1 MIDKSQLPNVKGEY
15 RFDAKINNWFDLRGR
30 AEILFRPK
38 NAEDLSYFLQNISP
52 QFNVQIIGAGSNVI
66 VADEGVKGVLIKLPA
81 TFAEIYHDENTI
93 TIGSASLCINVAQY
107 CKNFGLGGLEFLSGI
122 PGSIGGAIAMNA
134 GCYGSDIAQ
143 NLISASAIDYEG
155 NICEIKN
162 SDFGFVYR
170 GNNLSKKY
178 IFIAGKFKINN
189 STTQEIAHKIAE
201 LQKARENAQPIRAKT
216 GGSTFKNPPNKKA
229 WELIDAIGYRGKSI
243 GDAQISQKHCN
254 FLINNNLA
262 SARDL
267 IKLGEEAREKV
278 LEKFKI
284 NLEWEIKILK

>member
-38 NAEDLSYFLQNISP
+38 NAEDLSYFLQNISS

-201 LQKARENAQPIRAKT
+201 LQKARENAQPIRTKT

-262 SARDL
+262 SAQDL

-278 LEKFKI
+278 FEQFKI

>member
-30 AEILFRPK
+30 AEILFRPE

-216 GGSTFKNPPNKKA
+216 GGSTFKNPCNLPSKKQPKCS
-229 WELIDAIGYRGKSI
+229 ELF
-243 GDAQISQKHCN
+243 C
-254 FLINNNLA
+254 FTLPL
-262 SARDL
+262 
-267 IKLGEEAREKV
+267 
-278 LEKFKI
+278 
-284 NLEWEIKILK
+284 

>member
-38 NAEDLSYFLQNISP
+38 NAEDLCYFLQNISP

-155 NICEIKN
+155 NFCEIKN

-262 SARDL
+262 SAQDL
-267 IKLGEEAREKV
+267 IKLGEEAKEKV
-278 LEKFKI
+278 FEQFKI

>member
-38 NAEDLSYFLQNISP
+38 NAEDLCYFLQNISP

-81 TFAEIYHDENTI
+81 TFAEIYNDENTI

-262 SARDL
+262 SAQDL

-278 LEKFKI
+278 LEQFKI

>member
-1 MIDKSQLPNVKGEY
+1 MINKSQLPNVKGEY
-15 RFDAKINNWFDLRGR
+15 RFDAKINNWFDLQGR

-38 NAEDLSYFLQNISP
+38 DAEDLCYFLQNISP
-52 QFNVQIIGAGSNVI
+52 QIKVQIIGAGSNVI
-66 VADEGVKGVLIKLPA
+66 IADEGVKGVLIKLPA
-81 TFAEIYHDENTI
+81 SFSAINHDKNTI

-143 NLISASAIDYEG
+143 NLISATAIDYEG

-162 SDFGFVYR
+162 QDFGFVYR
-170 GNNLSKKY
+170 GNNLNKKY

-189 STTQEIAHKIAE
+189 STIQEIAYKISE
-201 LQKARENAQPIRAKT
+201 LQKARENAQPIRTKT

-229 WELIDAIGYRGKSI
+229 WELIDAVGYRGKSI

-254 FLINNNLA
+254 FLINNKNA
-262 SARDL
+262 SAQDL
-267 IKLGEEAREKV
+267 IKLGEEARKKV
-278 LEKFKI
+278 LNEFGI
-284 NLEWEIKILK
+284 NLEWEIKILN

>member
-66 VADEGVKGVLIKLPA
+66 VADEGLKGVLIKLPA

-155 NICEIKN
+155 NFCEIKN

-254 FLINNNLA
+254 CLINNNLA
-262 SARDL
+262 SAQDL

-278 LEKFKI
+278 FEQFKI

>member
-38 NAEDLSYFLQNISP
+38 NAEDLSYFLQNISS